1 MQKTLKGVAF
11 PAVCLLMLA
20 SMAIASPTCIVGNE
34 LSPGSP
40 NGQVA
45 NSCTITLDGLTYSN
59 FAYTIAGQT
68 TLNTNPLSIQLA
80 GAAVVGDEV
89 ILNFNPNLQNNGS
102 NEGINDIHF
111 TYEVTGTDFGAS
123 VIVSGSD
130 ASVGETNC
138 TSGTAGNTNTCN
150 NGSNEIWVVNAGA
163 TGPSSA
169 DSCASGGVTTGT
181 GNSMCTWGPNQPVV
195 WVFKD
200 LSVGTFNS
208 AGQSFLNAD
217 DHLTSFSEDN
227 VVPEP
232 LALSLTGI
240 GLLGLGLLGRRLRRK

>member
-1 MQKTLKGVAF
+1 MAF
-11 PAVCLLMLA
+11 LAGLLMLA
-20 SMAIASPTCIVGNE
+20 SIASASTCLVGNE

-45 NSCTITLDGLTYSN
+45 NSCTLTLDGLTYSN

-68 TLNTNPLSIQLA
+68 TLNSNPLSIQLA
-80 GAAVVGDEV
+80 GATVIGGEV
-89 ILNFNPNLQNNGS
+89 ILDFNPNLQNNGS
-102 NEGINDIHF
+102 NEGISDIHF
-111 TYEVTGTDFGAS
+111 TYEVTGNNYGAS
-123 VIVSGSD
+123 IIVSGSD

-138 TSGTAGNTNTCN
+138 TSGTAGNTNSCN

-169 DSCASGGVTTGT
+169 DSCQAGNATTGT
-181 GNSMCTWGPNQPVV
+181 GTSLCTWGASQSTV

-217 DHLTSFSEDN
+217 DHLTFSEDN
-227 VVPEP
+227 LVPEP
-232 LALSLTGI
+232 LALSLTGL
-240 GLLGLGLLGRRLRRK
+240 GLLALGLLGRRLRKK